1 MILFRHSHFGTQICF
16 SPNFVLVSNHIHLHG
31 FAYPQY
37 SDSPVAVMINL
48 SSFAKD
54 LQKAALS
61 FWFGVSGKES
71 KQQMT
76 RPVDARGGDSEN
88 TNRKQSLV
96 FSLCASAAVH
106 FLLTFSLLHPP
117 VASSSSVQQL

>member
-1 MILFRHSHFGTQICF
+1 MILFRHSHLGTQICF

-71 KQQMT
+71 KQMT